1 MEKMTALSKVYQK
14 SLNVFLCKSGEIFI
28 KKKKKANSDLQ
39 KRKANSVRFET
50 IVQTAKIDMSDKC
63 GAELYWLDGW
73 KPSDLSLDYPSCSQT
88 VEFTASFVYPG
99 HHV

>member
-1 MEKMTALSKVYQK
+1 
-14 SLNVFLCKSGEIFI
+14 
-28 KKKKKANSDLQ
+28 
-39 KRKANSVRFET
+39 
-50 IVQTAKIDMSDKC
+50 MSDKC